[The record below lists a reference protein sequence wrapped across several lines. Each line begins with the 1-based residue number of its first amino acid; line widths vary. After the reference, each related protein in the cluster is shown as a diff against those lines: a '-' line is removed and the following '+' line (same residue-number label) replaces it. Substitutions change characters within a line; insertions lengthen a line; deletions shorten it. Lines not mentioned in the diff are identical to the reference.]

1 MVNREVIPSEKKH
14 PRLIKKIKELEK
26 ELPKPPFFMIIQG
39 SVGSGKTSLLYSLLK
54 AYQDKNFF
62 DVIIFYNR
70 VSDSDEVWEKFETKK
85 TAIELYHDY
94 NDAKLIEIINQL
106 DGVQTERREKKKRPL
121 NVLFVFDDMAYSNI
135 VRKNKSTALDQL
147 VINRRH
153 YNASLIITSQTY
165 KALNINLRTNN
176 LSQLVLLRANL
187 KDLKMIA
194 EDHNAGMIEEK
205 EFINLY
211 DSVKKGGQ
219 YDFLVVDYQDKPENI
234 FKRNFKEVIKIED

>member
-1 MVNREVIPSEKKH
+1 MVNREVMPSEKKH
-14 PRLIKKIKELEK
+14 PRLIKKIKELDK

-94 NDAKLIEIINQL
+94 NDAQLISIIDDL
-106 DGVQTERREKKKRPL
+106 DKVQSQRREKKKRPL

-153 YNASLIITSQTY
+153 YNTSLIITSQTY

-211 DSVKKGGQ
+211 EEVKKGGQ

>member
-106 DGVQTERREKKKRPL
+106 DGVQSERREKKKRPL

>member
-94 NDAKLIEIINQL
+94 NDAKLIQIINQL
-106 DGVQTERREKKKRPL
+106 DGVQSERREKKKRPL

>member
-70 VSDSDEVWEKFETKK
+70 VSDSDSVWEKFETKK

-106 DGVQTERREKKKRPL
+106 DGVQSERREKKKRPL

-211 DSVKKGGQ
+211 DEVKKGGQ